1 MSATSEYAD
10 IQGIVRYGYGRL
22 PDACFLLARIKNCA
36 AAKAWLRTAPVSN
49 AVERRPAP
57 TAALQI
63 GFTARGLEAMG
74 VAHEVV
80 SKFSPE
86 FLSGMAGEESR
97 SRRLGDV
104 GANAPAHWSWG
115 TATEELD
122 VLFMLY
128 AEASQLEAWKQ
139 TIKNLAYDQ
148 AFEVLHTLESKSKD
162 DFEPFGFKDGIS
174 QPELDWERMKTL
186 PEDKLKYENLTALG
200 EFLLGYINEY
210 GNYSDRPLLP
220 ARDDQSADLLPAEE
234 NPNQRDLGRNG
245 SYLVLRQLD
254 QDVKGFEDFFG
265 RFPDGGKLAE
275 AMVGRRK
282 NGEPL
287 IASVDGSLNN
297 FTYEA
302 DPDGARCPFGAHI
315 RRTNP
320 RNGDYPS
327 GTMGLWQKLLR
338 MAGFHRTSFRDD
350 LVSSTRFHRLLRRGR
365 AYNDGARQGLFFV
378 ALNANI
384 SRQFEFVQNA
394 WINSS
399 KFDGL
404 SEESDPLLGN
414 RRALPGCP
422 VKDRFSLPQ
431 ASGVTRR
438 VGGLPQFVRVRGGAY
453 FFLPSLRALRYI
465 ATVG

>member
-1 MSATSEYAD
+1 MSAAIEYSD
-10 IQGIVRYGYGRL
+10 IQGILRYGYGGL
-22 PDACFLLARIKNCA
+22 PHACFLLVKIKDRVA
-36 AAKAWLRTAPVSN
+36 AQAWLRSAPVSN
-49 AVERRPAP
+49 ALERTERPKS
-57 TAALQI
+57 ALQVAL
-63 GFTARGLEAMG
+63 TASGLEALG
-74 VAHEVV
+74 LARGTVE
-80 SKFSPE
+80 KFAPE
-86 FLSGMAGEESR
+86 FLSGMAGEASR
-97 SRRLGDV
+97 SRRLGDL
-104 GANAPAHWSWG
+104 GDNAPERWQWG
-115 TATEELD
+115 AGTETIDML
-122 VLFMLY
+122 LMLY
-128 AEASQLEAWKQ
+128 AEAGGLDAWLRQVQGQSWPAGFEIVRSLRSEAPV
-139 TIKNLAYDQ
+139 D
-148 AFEVLHTLESKSKD
+148 V
-162 DFEPFGFKDGIS
+162 EPFGFKDGLS
-174 QPELDWERMKTL
+174 QPELDWDDSK
-186 PEDKLKYENLTALG
+186 PVPKDKLAYENRTALG
-200 EFLLGYINEY
+200 EFLLGYRNEY
-210 GNYSDRPLLP
+210 GKYSDRPLLP
-220 ARDDQSADLLPAEE
+220 VRDDQTAGLLPAEE

-245 SYLVLRQLD
+245 SYLVLRQLE
-254 QDVKGFEDFFG
+254 QDVKGFEDFMG

-320 RNGDYPS
+320 RNSDFPS
-327 GTMGLWQKLLR
+327 GTIGLWQKLLR

-384 SRQFEFVQNA
+384 SRQFEFVQDA

-414 RRALPGCP
+414 RRALAGCP
-422 VKDRFSLPQ
+422 VTDRFSLPQ
-431 ASGVTRR
+431 ETGAPRR
-438 VGGLPQFVRVRGGAY
+438 VAGLPQFVTVRGGAY
-453 FFLPSLRALRYI
+453 FFLPSMRALWYI